1 MRFFAEAR
9 RAGVASDFLIDLFL
23 RSHCVPVPVGPVSSI
38 MSKSKISAIVLGVVA
53 VLSLGLAFACSA
65 STPMTMGAD
74 GSEPTAAIPW
84 ATLLSAIGF
93 SSLGGAFA
101 TISAFWAKVQPIV
114 GPIIHTVSP
123 GVPVIPADISKPAT
137 DAIEL
142 VKASLAYEANKTD
155 KNAQRRMILAAI
167 TEISDVTGME
177 SPTVAAALNQLL
189 IAAANVWAPAP
200 PDTVKSA

>member
-1 MRFFAEAR
+1 M
-9 RAGVASDFLIDLFL
+9 
-23 RSHCVPVPVGPVSSI
+23 SI
-38 MSKSKISAIVLGVVA
+38 NKVLPISLAVVA
-53 VLSLGLAFACSA
+53 LIALGGAFAFSA

-101 TISAFWAKVQPIV
+101 SISAFWAKVQPIV
-114 GPIIHTVSP
+114 APIIHTVNP
-123 GVPVIPADISKPAT
+123 GVPVLPADVSKPVT

-142 VKASLAYEANKTD
+142 VKASLAYEANKAD

-167 TEISDVTGME
+167 TEISDVAGME
-177 SPTVAAALNQLL
+177 SPAVAAALNQLL
-189 IAAANVWAPAP
+189 TSAVNVWVPAP
-200 PDTVKSA
+200 DVAKPVV